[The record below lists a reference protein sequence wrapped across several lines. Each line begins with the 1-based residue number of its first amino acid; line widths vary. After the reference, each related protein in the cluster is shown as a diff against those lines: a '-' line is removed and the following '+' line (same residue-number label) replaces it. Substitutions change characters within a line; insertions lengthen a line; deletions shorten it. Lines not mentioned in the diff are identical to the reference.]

1 MSFVNSSGVA
11 CYVCVSVNGSNPECE
26 DPMHGSVYTESP
38 CRQGKF
44 GFEGLAYA
52 PYCAKI
58 KGRRVSDDVQ
68 IYIRRCSMQKLGG
81 IPTHCGQ
88 FRLSDELYHGSEQE
102 RAAIG
107 ASVTPSSSKPYNS
120 TSSITKAPFDLD
132 VVLPKGKEISLLF
145 LLKNQLYL
153 LIPTLPVPPPEDHK
167 DIIAIESLV
176 MRVAGLPQPLA
187 DSEIAKFDD
196 SIQYWFLTVTDSTEY
211 KYFQKRLQDE
221 IIKRNKRTEEVE
233 ASKVDYKL
241 SDIQLPPDQ
250 PPPLPKPTSDETE
263 VNPENK
269 LKAEPIEESE
279 QKLLAPPRK
288 RKSRWDADQAIK
300 NEPIEEKPLSD
311 IEASVKEAARIAAQ
325 LAASGAKAPKPFP
338 STSAA
343 RQLVGGA
350 VLSDEQIKQIQYQKE
365 LQAMHEFILAQ
376 QKLKA
381 QEQEL
386 MNSIA
391 GVNYSKKAKKV
402 VDGLEVKYEYDSDE
416 DCEGGTWE
424 HKLRAAEMEATRE
437 WAEKL
442 TEMGQGKHHIGDF
455 LPPDELERFMETYRA
470 LKEGREPDF
479 SDYKNFK
486 LTCENVGYKMLE
498 KMGWKEGEG
507 LGPTGEGIVNPVDR
521 GNVHVDGVGLG
532 IERPSKLTEGDDEFE
547 AYRKRMMLAYRFRPN
562 PLNNPRR
569 DYY

>member
-1 MSFVNSSGVA
+1 MHFNFTVFVNGCIIAGLLPQLTSGIA

-26 DPMHGSVYTESP
+26 DPMHGSVYIESP
-38 CRQGKF
+38 CRQGKS
-44 GFEGLAYA
+44 GHEGLAYA

-88 FRLSDELYHGSEQE
+88 FRLSNELYRGSEQE
-102 RAAIG
+102 RAALG
-107 ASVTPSSSKPYNS
+107 ASVTPSSSKSFNS
-120 TSSITKAPFDLD
+120 ASSITKASFDLD
-132 VVLPKGKEISLLF
+132 VILPK
-145 LLKNQLYL
+145 
-153 LIPTLPVPPPEDHK
+153 VPPPEDHK
-167 DIIAIESLV
+167 NIIAIESLV

-221 IIKRNKRTEEVE
+221 VIKRNRKTEEVE

-269 LKAEPIEESE
+269 LKAEPKEESE
-279 QKLLAPPRK
+279 PKHLVSTRK
-288 RKSRWDADQAIK
+288 RKSRWDADQPVK
-300 NEPIEEKPLSD
+300 TEPTEEKPLSD

-325 LAASGAKAPKPFP
+325 LAASSVKAPKPFP

-343 RQLVGGA
+343 RQLIGGT

-470 LKEGREPDF
+470 LKEGREPDY

-507 LGPTGEGIVNPVDR
+507 LGPTGEGIINPVDR
-521 GNVHVDGVGLG
+521 GNIHVDGVGLG
-532 IERPSKLTEGDDEFE
+532 IERPSKLTEDDDEFE